1 MGFDAKA
8 FAAAFA
14 TEIAGG
20 IKKRSEEAAKFRD
33 EEKAKAERNLTIFQ
47 KRMAQKDAVTTYANT
62 LSKLGATNADIMYF
76 AKDGPAVLKSIHDT
90 ISDKA
95 EKYYELTG
103 NRLSPET
110 VSKMMNIPK
119 GFEEAASKY
128 KSMDEFLDAGY
139 RLSQENDQFEQP
151 ENEEILAGNF
161 LLGIMGV
168 GAKERVRRKLE
179 TEKFIGDTTIGQLNR
194 IAAQR
199 DFVDVFGGE
208 FSRAALDPTVGPRI
222 LDSREVADVKNDTS
236 RELERKTTGNIGN
249 KNLTAFMLDKLGKSE
264 QTTKEI
270 TTIFLAMNEPTK
282 EATLNEAQKGYLKE
296 FKEKMLYDAFI
307 EESAGM
313 NLKPSEVAFFG
324 KDIQE
329 VYKTYAGGDTDTT
342 DKKGAVGNQVKK
354 VLSEKEQKKKYNELV
369 ADGTLKPGDE
379 YIFTKK
385 DGTKFK
391 KIVPSKVSV
400 DDKIDKISKTQE
412 AKNKVKDREALT
424 EEDFDALED
433 NVERLTMQDQ
443 FRWREQYGLTHFPD
457 GKKVSYEEYVRNF
470 EQDVIKDTT
479 SLEKKEERLEKI
491 RRHKE
496 KFKTG
501 IAGP

>member
-1 MGFDAKA
+1 
-8 FAAAFA
+8 
-14 TEIAGG
+14 
-20 IKKRSEEAAKFRD
+20 
-33 EEKAKAERNLTIFQ
+33 
-47 KRMAQKDAVTTYANT
+47 
-62 LSKLGATNADIMYF
+62 
-76 AKDGPAVLKSIHDT
+76 
-90 ISDKA
+90 
-95 EKYYELTG
+95 
-103 NRLSPET
+103 
-110 VSKMMNIPK
+110 
-119 GFEEAASKY
+119 
-128 KSMDEFLDAGY
+128 MDEFLDAGY
-139 RLSQENDQFEQP
+139 RLSQENDEFEQP

-179 TEKFIGDTTIGQLNR
+179 TEKFIGDTTIGQINR

-208 FSRAALDPTVGPRI
+208 FSRAALDPTIGPRI
-222 LDSREVADVKNDTS
+222 LDSNEVADVKNDTNI
-236 RELERKTTGNIGN
+236 ELVKKTTGNTG
-249 KNLTAFMLDKLGKSE
+249 KDNLTAFLVDKLGEADVSKDA
-264 QTTKEI
+264 TA
-270 TTIFLAMNEPTK
+270 IFLAMNDPTK
-282 EATLNEAQKGYLKE
+282 EATELTETQRGYLKE

-313 NLKPSEVAFFG
+313 NLKPSEVGFFG
-324 KDIQE
+324 SEIENIYKKYSEKD
-329 VYKTYAGGDTDTT
+329 KDDSTTGKKAALGD
-342 DKKGAVGNQVKK
+342 QVEK

-400 DDKIDKISKTQE
+400 DNKIDKISKTQE

-424 EEDFDALED
+424 KEDFDALED

>member
-8 FAAAFA
+8 FATAFA

-20 IKKRSEEAAKFRD
+20 IKKRTEAAEKFR
-33 EEKAKAERNLTIFQ
+33 EEEIAKAERNQTIFQ
-47 KRMAQKDAVTTYANT
+47 KRIAQKDAVLTYANT

-103 NRLSPET
+103 NKITPEA

-128 KSMDEFLDAGY
+128 ESLDKFLDAGY
-139 RLSQENDQFEQP
+139 RLSQENDEFEQP

-208 FSRAALDPTVGPRI
+208 FSRAALDPTIGPRI
-222 LDSREVADVKNDTS
+222 LDRGEVADVTTDTNN
-236 RELERKTTGNIGN
+236 ELIRKTTGSEGN
-249 KNLTAFMLDKLGKSE
+249 DNLTEFLIDKLGDRKLAE
-264 QTTKEI
+264 PNITK
-270 TTIFLAMNEPTK
+270 IFAAMNDPTK
-282 EATLNEAQKGYLKE
+282 EATTLTKEQRGYLKE

-313 NLKPSEVAFFG
+313 NLKPSEIAFFG
-324 KDIQE
+324 KDIEE
-329 VYKTYAGGDTDTT
+329 VYKTYAGDDTATTDTT
-342 DKKGAVGNQVKK
+342 DKKG
-354 VLSEKEQKKKYNELV
+354 LSEKAQKIKYNELV
-369 ADGTLKPGDE
+369 ADGTLQPGDE
-379 YIFTKK
+379 YTFTRVDGTTFTRIVPDESPEVKSDLGQRVEMVEAYEPISKDAFDDLPDRVGSRSSSFGGASRIDARYRATHNRNGTKK
-385 DGTKFK
+385 
-391 KIVPSKVSV
+391 SY
-400 DDKIDKISKTQE
+400 
-412 AKNKVKDREALT
+412 
-424 EEDFDALED
+424 
-433 NVERLTMQDQ
+433 
-443 FRWREQYGLTHFPD
+443 EQYIQD
-457 GKKVSYEEYVRNF
+457 F
-470 EQDVIKDTT
+470 ENKQLEQIKQIKERDE
-479 SLEKKEERLEKI
+479 LKKENEA
-491 RRHKE
+491 
-496 KFKTG
+496 KFKTLD
-501 IAGP
+501 PKFLSNVVPTR

>member
-20 IKKRSEEAAKFRD
+20 IKKRTDAAEKFRE

-47 KRMAQKDAVTTYANT
+47 KRIAQKDAVMTYANT

-128 KSMDEFLDAGY
+128 DSLDKFLDAGY

-151 ENEEILAGNF
+151 ENEEILSGNF

-208 FSRAALDPTVGPRI
+208 FSRAALDPTIGPRI
-222 LDSREVADVKNDTS
+222 LDRGEVADITNDTNL
-236 RELERKTTGNIGN
+236 ELERKTTGTKGN
-249 KNLTAFMLDKLGKSE
+249 DNLTAFMIDKLGKSE
-264 QTTKEI
+264 ETTKEI
-270 TTIFLAMNEPTK
+270 TAIFLAMNDSTK
-282 EATLNEAQKGYLKE
+282 EATLTEAQKGYLKE

-313 NLKPSEVAFFG
+313 NLKPSEIGFFG
-324 KDIQE
+324 KDIEE
-329 VYKTYAGGDTDTT
+329 VYKTYAGDDTDTT
-342 DKKGAVGNQVKK
+342 TTKKKDEVGDGTNKKGTK
-354 VLSEKEQKKKYNELV
+354 LSFKAQRIKMDEMIASGE
-369 ADGTLKPGDE
+369 LKPGDVHVL
-379 YIFTKK
+379 TKE
-385 DGTKFK
+385 DGTT
-391 KIVPSKVSV
+391 IDYTVPEAKTELEQEVEDV
-400 DDKIDKISKTQE
+400 QISKPMDKE
-412 AKNKVKDREALT
+412 AFDGLPDKVGTGGALRKFDRL
-424 EEDFDALED
+424 
-433 NVERLTMQDQ
+433 
-443 FRWREQYGLTHFPD
+443 YGLTHNRN
-457 GKKVSYEEYVRNF
+457 GIKKSYDQYV
-470 EQDVIKDTT
+470 QDFVNNK
-479 SLEKKEERLEKI
+479 LEKEVRTSSKRS
-491 RRHKE
+491 R
-496 KFKTG
+496 
-501 IAGP
+501 

>member
-90 ISDKA
+90 ISNKA

-128 KSMDEFLDAGY
+128 KSIDEFLDAGY

-208 FSRAALDPTVGPRI
+208 FSRAALDPTIGPRI
-222 LDSREVADVKNDTS
+222 LDRGEVADITNDTNL
-236 RELERKTTGNIGN
+236 ELIRKTTGDAG
-249 KNLTAFMLDKLGKSE
+249 KANLTKFLIDKLGKAEVSGDA
-264 QTTKEI
+264 TP
-270 TTIFLAMNEPTK
+270 IFAAMNDDKKEPL
-282 EATLNEAQKGYLKE
+282 LNEDQKGYLKE

-313 NLKPSEVAFFG
+313 NLKPSEIGFFG
-324 KDIQE
+324 KDIEE

-342 DKKGAVGNQVKK
+342 TTKKKDEVGGEVKK

-379 YIFTKK
+379 YIFTKA

-391 KIVPSKVSV
+391 KIVPGKVSEDESDLKKEV
-400 DDKIDKISKTQE
+400 EAVQTRKPMDKEAFDGLPDKVSTGGMFSS
-412 AKNKVKDREALT
+412 ALS
-424 EEDFDALED
+424 
-433 NVERLTMQDQ
+433 
-443 FRWREQYGLTHFPD
+443 GLTHNKD
-457 GKKVSYEEYVRNF
+457 GIKKSYDQYLQDFVSLGGIPLSKSE
-470 EQDVIKDTT
+470 
-479 SLEKKEERLEKI
+479 LEKEVQTSSIGSRGRS
-491 RRHKE
+491 RRSR
-496 KFKTG
+496 
-501 IAGP
+501 

>member
-47 KRMAQKDAVTTYANT
+47 KRMAQKDAVMTYANT
-62 LSKLGATNADIMYF
+62 LKGLGATNADIMYF

-103 NRLSPET
+103 NKLSPET

-128 KSMDEFLDAGY
+128 KSLDEFLDAGY
-139 RLSQENDQFEQP
+139 RLSQENDEFEQP

-208 FSRAALDPTVGPRI
+208 FSRAALDPTIGPRI
-222 LDSREVADVKNDTS
+222 LDSQEVADVKNDTNI
-236 RELERKTTGNIGN
+236 ELVKKTTGNTG
-249 KNLTAFMLDKLGKSE
+249 KDNLTAFLVDKLGEADVSKDA
-264 QTTKEI
+264 TA
-270 TTIFLAMNEPTK
+270 IFLAMNDPTK
-282 EATLNEAQKGYLKE
+282 EATELTETQRGYLKE

-313 NLKPSEVAFFG
+313 NLKPSEVGFFG
-324 KDIQE
+324 SEIENIYKKYSEKD
-329 VYKTYAGGDTDTT
+329 KDDSTT
-342 DKKGAVGNQVKK
+342 DKKQDEVGSEVQKEDTK
-354 VLSEKEQKKKYNELV
+354 LSFKAQRIKMDEMIASGE
-369 ADGTLKPGDE
+369 LKPGDVHVL
-379 YIFTKK
+379 TKE
-385 DGTKFK
+385 DGTK
-391 KIVPSKVSV
+391 IEYTVPERKTELEQEVEAVQTRKPMDKEAFDGLPDKVSTGGMF
-400 DDKIDKISKTQE
+400 SS
-412 AKNKVKDREALT
+412 ALS
-424 EEDFDALED
+424 
-433 NVERLTMQDQ
+433 
-443 FRWREQYGLTHFPD
+443 GLTHNKD
-457 GKKVSYEEYVRNF
+457 GIKKSYDQYVQDFVSLGGIPLSNSE
-470 EQDVIKDTT
+470 
-479 SLEKKEERLEKI
+479 LEKEVRTSSI
-491 RRHKE
+491 GSRQRSRRSR
-496 KFKTG
+496 
-501 IAGP
+501 

>member
-20 IKKRSEEAAKFRD
+20 IKERTEEAKKFR
-33 EEKAKAERNLTIFQ
+33 EEERAKAERNLTIFQ
-47 KRMAQKDAVTTYANT
+47 KRMAQKDAVMTYANT
-62 LSKLGATNADIMYF
+62 LKKLGATDADIMYF

-95 EKYYELTG
+95 EKYYNLTG
-103 NRLSPET
+103 SKLTSET

-128 KSMDEFLDAGY
+128 ESLDKFLDAGY
-139 RLSQENDQFEQP
+139 RLSQENDEFEQP

-168 GAKERVRRKLE
+168 GAKERVKRKLE

-222 LDSREVADVKNDTS
+222 LDSNEVADIKNDTNL
-236 RELERKTTGNIGN
+236 ELVRKTTGTKGN
-249 KNLTAFMLDKLGKSE
+249 NNLTAFMIDKLGKSE
-264 QTTKEI
+264 KTTKEI
-270 TTIFLAMNEPTK
+270 TAIFAAMNDPTK
-282 EATLNEAQKGYLKE
+282 EATLSKDQKGYLKE
-296 FKEKMLYDAFI
+296 FKEKMLYNAFM

-342 DKKGAVGNQVKK
+342 DTTDKKDEVG
-354 VLSEKEQKKKYNELV
+354 
-369 ADGTLKPGDE
+369 DGTEKKDTKLSFKAQRIKMDEMITSGELKPGDVHVL
-379 YIFTKK
+379 TKE
-385 DGTKFK
+385 DGTT
-391 KIVPSKVSV
+391 IEYTVPEV
-400 DDKIDKISKTQE
+400 KTELEQE
-412 AKNKVKDREALT
+412 MDEVKTKEVLTKEA
-424 EEDFDALED
+424 FDALEEQ
-433 NVERLTMQDQ
+433 VESLSMMDQ
-443 FRWREQYGLTHFPD
+443 FNWKEQYGLTHFPD
-457 GKKVSYEEYVRNF
+457 GRKRSYEEYLKNF
-470 EQDVIKDTT
+470 KQDVMKKTT
-479 SLEKKEERLEKI
+479 SLENKQKRLERI
-491 RRHKE
+491 RKHKD

-501 IAGP
+501 MAGP

>member
-47 KRMAQKDAVTTYANT
+47 KRMAQKDAVMTYANT
-62 LSKLGATNADIMYF
+62 LKKLGATNADIMYF

-95 EKYYELTG
+95 EKYYNLTG
-103 NRLSPET
+103 SKISPEV

-128 KSMDEFLDAGY
+128 KSLDEFLDAGY
-139 RLSQENDQFEQP
+139 RLSQENDEFEQP

-208 FSRAALDPTVGPRI
+208 FSRAALDPTIGPRI
-222 LDSREVADVKNDTS
+222 LDSKEVADVKNDTNI
-236 RELERKTTGNIGN
+236 ELVKKTTGNTG
-249 KNLTAFMLDKLGKSE
+249 KDNLTEFLIDKLEDRELAEKNI
-264 QTTKEI
+264 TKL
-270 TTIFLAMNEPTK
+270 FLAMNDPTK
-282 EATLNEAQKGYLKE
+282 EATTLTETQRGYLKE

-313 NLKPSEVAFFG
+313 NLKPSEVGFFG
-324 KDIQE
+324 SEIENIYKKYSEKD
-329 VYKTYAGGDTDTT
+329 KDDSTT
-342 DKKGAVGNQVKK
+342 DNKDALGDQVEK

-379 YIFTKK
+379 YIFTKA

-391 KIVPSKVSV
+391 KIVPGKVSEGESDLKKEV
-400 DDKIDKISKTQE
+400 EAVQTRKPMDKEAFDGLPDKVSTGGMFSS
-412 AKNKVKDREALT
+412 ALS
-424 EEDFDALED
+424 
-433 NVERLTMQDQ
+433 
-443 FRWREQYGLTHFPD
+443 GLTHNKD
-457 GKKVSYEEYVRNF
+457 GIKKSYDQYVQDFVSLGGIPLSNSE
-470 EQDVIKDTT
+470 
-479 SLEKKEERLEKI
+479 LEKEVRTSSI
-491 RRHKE
+491 GSRQRSRRSR
-496 KFKTG
+496 
-501 IAGP
+501 